1 MFLGGPGACPNGKF
15 FDFNFPKSPFLDF
28 WVIHTGYWPVPSP
41 RMKPCNLE
49 SFLFNISIMKNLTD
63 FRKTVETGVDPR
75 LCALVVQKKFLKKL
89 MSLKRQNF
97 ILRYFFW
104 LVCGNLYDSLTYGGA
119 KSTVTR
125 VDSYENKLVSQ
136 NALSTHKRGVC
147 SRDAIMGF
155 LSLQYPGKG
164 WVFINP

>member
-1 MFLGGPGACPNGKF
+1 MGNFSILTSQSPLSWVSELFTQDIDQFLLLGWSLATWKVF
-15 FDFNFPKSPFLDF
+15 SS
-28 WVIHTGYWPVPSP
+28 IY
-41 RMKPCNLE
+41 
-49 SFLFNISIMKNLTD
+49 ISIMKNLTD

-97 ILRYFFW
+97 ILRYFYW